1 MSRRENGD
9 ARCPACMMYRE
20 LCICAEIPKLV
31 TRSRLV
37 LLIHYREARKPTNT
51 GQLAARCLPN
61 SEVGIIG
68 DRDRP
73 ELPVIGEHA
82 LLLYPADDAIPIAQA
97 VALDPELPR
106 TLIVP
111 DGNWRQAARMAK
123 RVPGVAAA
131 RHVTLDKVAA
141 SPTEYGLRREP
152 KDGGLATLEA
162 IARAMRILEGDR
174 GAEIEQAMLAVF
186 RLMVSRTKWLR
197 GQLRDDEVVGGLP
210 FGARR

>member
-1 MSRRENGD
+1 VSRRDHVE

-20 LCICAEIPKLV
+20 LCVCAAIPTLV
-31 TRSRLV
+31 TRTRLV

-51 GQLAARCLPN
+51 GQLAARCMPN

-68 DRDRP
+68 DRGRP
-73 ELPVIGEHA
+73 ELPAIGEDA

-97 VALDPELPR
+97 IAANPDRPR

-111 DGNWRQAARMAK
+111 DGNWRQAAKMAK
-123 RVPGVAAA
+123 RVPGVASAQ
-131 RHVTLDKVAA
+131 HVTLDGVEAA
-141 SPTEYGLRREP
+141 PTEYGLRREP

-162 IARAMRILEGDR
+162 IARALRILEGEH
-174 GAEIEQAMLAVF
+174 GASVEEAMLAVF

-197 GQLRDDEVVGGLP
+197 GLLADDDVIGGLP
-210 FGARR
+210 VGARR

>member
-1 MSRRENGD
+1 VSRRDHVD
-9 ARCPACMMYRE
+9 ARCPACMMYLE

-51 GQLAARCLPN
+51 GQLAARCMPN
-61 SEVGIIG
+61 SEIGIIG

-73 ELPVIGEHA
+73 DLPAIGEHA

-97 VALDPELPR
+97 IALNPELPR

-111 DGNWRQAARMAK
+111 DGNWRQAAKMAK

-131 RHVTLDKVAA
+131 QHVTLQDVAA

-174 GAEIEQAMLAVF
+174 GEAVEAAMIAVF
-186 RLMVSRTKWLR
+186 RKMVSRTRWLR

-210 FGARR
+210 AGARR